1 MIMSQTDVL
10 RTNSV
15 FLVHCIT
22 QNGGAGNVFVQGK
35 TLYERFEIC
44 YRDKPELSCS
54 TIQKGDTIQ
63 YLRRNNFFGP
73 CGLIIIPG
81 IISFAT
87 HQDSGTHVEEY
98 GLRLTEFGL
107 TTIASEFEV
116 ENAIKKRNVNSYNEL
131 TVKDYSIFGIFLNI
145 DDSAFLYHNIIYER
159 TKKYDKIYLERPE
172 SGNELQAVCKQFIH
186 YYNERRDRSSI
197 GDVPPNSKRPV
208 NYIEALFSI
217 CVMFF

>member
-1 MIMSQTDVL
+1 MSQIDVL
-10 RTNSV
+10 RANSV
-15 FLVHCIT
+15 FLVHGIT

-54 TIQKGDTIQ
+54 TILKGDTIQ

-98 GLRLTEFGL
+98 GLRSTEFGL

-145 DDSAFLYHNIIYER
+145 DDSAFLYHNIIDEATFHNNTAHYNLDYYFIQKGLLHRAVFEEE
-159 TKKYDKIYLERPE
+159 TGFYKGTGNIDIDSIYI
-172 SGNELQAVCKQFIH
+172 NVK
-186 YYNERRDRSSI
+186 
-197 GDVPPNSKRPV
+197 
-208 NYIEALFSI
+208 
-217 CVMFF
+217 